1 MDMSGTW
8 SNGLTANCPPF
19 GHDSQRPVNR
29 VPRCQAIPS
38 PRRDHAKL
46 YSLVCHAR
54 VSYQVPR
61 CQSQPASAKISE
73 QLHGLVWHK
82 QPSTYSVLR
91 THIKILGQPRTF
103 GPVGWSTTLSSSVSP
118 RTGHCVLYDSS
129 GCQDLVDGDS
139 QSANVDLRGHTAAPI
154 WTS

>member
-1 MDMSGTW
+1 MAKWPHGQLSP
-8 SNGLTANCPPF
+8 L

-29 VPRCQAIPS
+29 VPRRQAIPS
-38 PRRDHAKL
+38 PCQDHAKL

-73 QLHGLVWHK
+73 QLHGLFWHK
-82 QPSTYSVLR
+82 QPSTYIR
-91 THIKILGQPRTF
+91 ILGQPRTF
-103 GPVGWSTTLSSSVSP
+103 GPVGWSTSLSSSVSP
-118 RTGHCVLYDSS
+118 RTGHFVLYDSS

-139 QSANVDLRGHTAAPI
+139 QSANVDLRGHTAAPM